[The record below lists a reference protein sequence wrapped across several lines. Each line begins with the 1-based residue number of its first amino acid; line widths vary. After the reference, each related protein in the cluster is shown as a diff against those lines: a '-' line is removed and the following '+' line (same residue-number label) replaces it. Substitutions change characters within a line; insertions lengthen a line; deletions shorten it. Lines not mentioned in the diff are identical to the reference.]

1 MSTRDALWLPDPM
14 RSLRTVSDE
23 HGVEVRRT
31 INGPSHPPKKGA
43 KGDQRLF
50 VGEFSKQIEGAGLE
64 LVYFPFLGISIR
76 PSSDSSRAN
85 LALRG

>member
-1 MSTRDALWLPDPM
+1 M

-23 HGVEVRRT
+23 HGAEIRRT
-31 INGPSHPPKKGA
+31 TMDPTYPPKNGA
-43 KGDQRLF
+43 KGDQLLF
-50 VGEFSKQIEGAGLE
+50 VGEFSKQVEGAGLE

-85 LALRG
+85 LALRGLRSK